1 MLLLVPVVILNFV
14 HKTALRFGIIFIAA
28 STFVSTVTIVS
39 KAKTVEVLVAGA
51 TYSAVLVVFVAG
63 NGISPP

>member
-14 HKTALRFGIIFIAA
+14 HKTALRFGIIFIVAT
-28 STFVSTVTIVS
+28 TFVSTVTVVS